1 MVLVQFEI
9 VLYCLDWFGLVWRS
23 VCKKGK
29 MLGFQRK
36 CCQTFV
42 KTPVLVLAID

>member
-9 VLYCLDWFGLVWRS
+9 VLHCLGWFGGVFL
-23 VCKKGK
+23 KGK

-36 CCQTFV
+36 CCQKFV
-42 KTPVLVLAID
+42 KNPVLVLAMD